1 VLALNEDIY
10 VRWLDGRV
18 WLEDSVET
26 PRPVTGKELRE
37 RYAADLPALT
47 AGLARLTENTVRVG
61 PIDLVRFGRPKVL
74 RNRVDWPIESGA
86 AAGGPGGTFSIKSAA
101 GRLEAR
107 VESYKPTLP
116 IAVYMFTQLPIH
128 HLFMRLHLLRVR
140 GRDPLPGVPA
150 DPHRRRRA
158 AVIDGVAC
166 VALTLLFARRK
177 RLKALAGVSLGYHV
191 ACWSL
196 SGRTLGGLIE
206 NQRVVAVD
214 GSRPSAAQA
223 LVRFLALPWSWI
235 QKRPVHDEVACTEV
249 VAG

>member
-1 VLALNEDIY
+1 

-18 WLEDSVET
+18 WLEDSVDA

-37 RYAADLPALT
+37 RYTADLPVLT
-47 AGLARLTENTVRVG
+47 AGLVRLSENSVRVG
-61 PIDLVRFGRPKVL
+61 PVDLVGFGRPKVL

-86 AAGGPGGTFSIKSAA
+86 ATGAPGGTFSIKSAG
-101 GRLEAR
+101 GRLEAK
-107 VESYKPTLP
+107 VENYKPSLP

-140 GRDPLPGVPA
+140 GRQPLPGVPA
-150 DPHRRRRA
+150 EPTRRRRA

-166 VALTLLFARRK
+166 VALTLLIARRK
-177 RLKALAGVSLGYHV
+177 RLKMLAGVALGYHV

-206 NQRVVAVD
+206 DQRVVAVD
-214 GSRPSAAQA
+214 GSRPTAGQA
-223 LVRFLALPWSWI
+223 LVRFLALPVSWI
-235 QKRPVHDEVACTEV
+235 KKRPVHDEFACTEV
-249 VAG
+249 VVH